1 VAGRQESPQDHYAV
15 LGVEPT
21 ASALQITA
29 AFRKLVRALHP
40 DTNPS
45 QSETDARLTDVVNAY
60 AALHDPVRRAA
71 YDTDPNHSTP
81 TKLRGQPIPVK
92 VRRTPAPKAADR
104 PVNAAVQGIPPRV
117 RTVRIRAPY
126 SVPVPEGSD
135 ISRVWDLLWQW
146 AARW

>member
-1 VAGRQESPQDHYAV
+1 MTGRQESPQDHYAV

-71 YDTDPNHSTP
+71 YDTDRNHSAP

-92 VRRTPAPKAADR
+92 VRRPRAPKAADR

-117 RTVRIRAPY
+117 RTVWVRAPY
-126 SVPVPEGSD
+126 SVPVPGGSD
-135 ISRVWDLLWQW
+135 ASRVWDLLWQW